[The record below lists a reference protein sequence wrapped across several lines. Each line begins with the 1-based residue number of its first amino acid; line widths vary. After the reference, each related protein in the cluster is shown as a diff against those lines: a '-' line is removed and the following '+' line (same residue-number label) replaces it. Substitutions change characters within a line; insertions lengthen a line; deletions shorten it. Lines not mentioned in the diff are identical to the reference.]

1 MNSLI
6 IDQINKDL

>member
-6 IDQINKDL
+6 ITN